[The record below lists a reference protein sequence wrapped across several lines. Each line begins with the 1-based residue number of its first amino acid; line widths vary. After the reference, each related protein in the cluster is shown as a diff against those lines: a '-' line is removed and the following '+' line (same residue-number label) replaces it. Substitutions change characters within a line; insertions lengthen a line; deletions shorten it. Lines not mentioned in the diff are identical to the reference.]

1 MRFDSSPDFE
11 FFDFQIFDFQDFQKS
26 QKLGLNQNAFIFE
39 LKKPYYLRFKS
50 SIFKIA
56 FRGDPTKIARS
67 TNLWRICEFSV
78 SQNDNFQILKN
89 HMFQNPENHKTQNLG
104 LNQNEFVFELKKP
117 YYLRFKA

>member
-1 MRFDSSPDFE
+1 MRFDSSPAFE
-11 FFDFQIFDFQDFQKS
+11 IFGNPENQKS
-26 QKLGLNQNAFIFE
+26 GNQKTQNLGLNQNAFIFE

-67 TNLWRICEFSV
+67 TNLWRICVFSV

-89 HMFQNPENHKTQNLG
+89 HMFQNPENHKTQNLCF
-104 LNQNEFVFELKKP
+104 LHVPFILCYALLCFVML
-117 YYLRFKA
+117 